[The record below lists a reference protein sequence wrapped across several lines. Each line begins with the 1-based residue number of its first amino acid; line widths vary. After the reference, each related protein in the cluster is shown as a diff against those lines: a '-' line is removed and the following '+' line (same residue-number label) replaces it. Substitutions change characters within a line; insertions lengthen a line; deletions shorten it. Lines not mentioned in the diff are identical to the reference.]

1 MLISILDLC
10 HTDFSFDTFND
21 VNSYFKKMINIFK
34 QMNYSEF
41 KSEKFNKFEEELKE
55 LIKTKQVAVV

>member
-1 MLISILDLC
+1 MLKSLLDVC
-10 HTDFSFDTFND
+10 HTEFSFDTFND
-21 VNSYFKKMINIFK
+21 VISFFKKLINSYK

-55 LIKTKQVAVV
+55 LIKSREAVVA